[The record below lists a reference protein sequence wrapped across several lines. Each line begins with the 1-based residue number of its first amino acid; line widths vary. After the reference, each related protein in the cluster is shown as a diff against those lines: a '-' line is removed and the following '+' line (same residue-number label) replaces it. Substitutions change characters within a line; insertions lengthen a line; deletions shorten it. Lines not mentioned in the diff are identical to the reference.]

1 MTPLN
6 SVLLPSIE
14 AAILRRAQV
23 LSRVLRSPQSA
34 SQFQP
39 QQTQNLLHAHEKI
52 RRGMERVAGL
62 LKEVD
67 DIEQSWGVDEGG
79 GVLELLLEEMLSR
92 VDPEEESALPALPA
106 KDSSGDLRRY

>member
-1 MTPLN
+1 M
-6 SVLLPSIE
+6 
-14 AAILRRAQV
+14 LRRAQV
-23 LSRVLRSPQSA
+23 LSRVLRSPHSA

-67 DIEQSWGVDEGG
+67 DIEQSWGIDEGG
-79 GVLELLLEEMLSR
+79 GVLEMFLEEILSR
-92 VDPEEESALPALPA
+92 VDPEEEGRLLALPP
-106 KDSSGDLRRY
+106 KDPSSDTRRL